1 MEVRCLCPSCG
12 SANRLGIGADGIDRD
27 GTLCRRCRRRLP
39 VSQPEVITSSSG
51 PITRCAVCGDD
62 KLYLQKDFDQ
72 RVGCAIVAAGAAL
85 VPWTWGLSLGV
96 CALVDYLLY
105 RRLPPMTV
113 CYVCG
118 ARYRGMAPHPD
129 HAPYDLVT
137 AQTWEARSLNWRR
150 LNDATL
156 KEPLV

>member
-1 MEVRCLCPSCG
+1 MEVSCLCPSCG
-12 SANRLGIGADGIDRD
+12 SANRPGIASTGIDRT
-27 GTLCRRCRRRLP
+27 GAVCRRCGRPLP
-39 VSQPEVITSSSG
+39 IALPGAVTTS
-51 PITRCAVCGDD
+51 PAPVTRCAVCGDD
-62 KLYLQKDFDQ
+62 KLYVQRDFDQ

-105 RRLPPMTV
+105 RRLPPLTV
-113 CYVCG
+113 CYVCR
-118 ARYRGMAPHPD
+118 ARYRGFPPHPD

-150 LNDATL
+150 LHDGTL
-156 KEPLV
+156 ERPPV